1 MSKPTLT
8 PDSKTSSVVLPITGT
23 LTRVDS
29 SSNPL
34 PFGIYTNR
42 NSDEQ
47 SREDFISGAVD
58 QVAYVYKKLGGDVLD
73 VEITEYQVYAAYEE
87 AVLEYSYIVNLH
99 QTKNALGSSL
109 GDMTGSFD
117 QDGELRA
124 AHDGDKADLSASL
137 GGQRIELAY
146 PKYDISFEKRVGDR
160 MSTEANIGGSQP
172 IYSASI
178 DTVTEQQDYDVQAL
192 IFSASNSDSAVP
204 YYGTLSEAGSGKKK
218 INIKKVFYKT
228 PLAMWRFYGVYGG
241 LNAVGNL
248 SSYGQ
253 FADESTF
260 EIVPTWQNKSQAK
273 QYEDHLYTRLSHFSY
288 ELKNNKLR
296 LFPTPQSY
304 SPDKFWVEFTVDEEA
319 WTEQDDRRV
328 GVKGIN
334 NMNTMPFANIP
345 FNSIN
350 AIGKQWIRRFAL
362 ALSKEM
368 LGLVRSKFGTIPIPG
383 ESITLNGSDLMTQ
396 SKEEQNALRDELKT
410 ILDELTYQKVAE
422 SNAAIAESTGKTLQG
437 VPLPIHVG

>member
-8 PDSKTSSVVLPITGT
+8 PSSKTSSVVLPVTGT

-117 QDGELRA
+117 QDGELRT

-178 DTVTEQQDYDVQAL
+178 DTVSEQQDYDVQAL
-192 IFSASNSDSAVP
+192 IFSASTTDSTAP
-204 YYGTLSEAGSGKKK
+204 YYGTLSDAGSGKKK

-228 PLAMWRFYGVYGG
+228 PHAMWRFYGVYGG

-273 QYEDHLYTRLSHFSY
+273 QYEDHLYTRLSHYSY
-288 ELKNNKLR
+288 ELKNNNLR
-296 LFPTPQSY
+296 LFPTPQTY
-304 SPDKFWVEFTVDEEA
+304 SPDKFWVEFTIDEEA
-319 WTEQDDRRV
+319 WNEQDDRRV

-368 LGLVRSKFGTIPIPG
+368 LGLVRSKFGSIPIPG
-383 ESITLNGSDLMTQ
+383 ESISLNGSDLVSQ
-396 SKEEQNALRDELKT
+396 SKEEQTALR
-410 ILDELTYQKVAE
+410 DELTYQKIAE

-437 VPLPIHVG
+437 APLPIHVG

>member
-23 LTRVDS
+23 LINVDS
-29 SSNPL
+29 TANPL
-34 PFGIYTNR
+34 PFGIYTR
-42 NSDEQ
+42 HDFEEQ
-47 SREDFISGAVD
+47 SRENFVSGAVD

-117 QDGELRA
+117 QDGELRKA
-124 AHDGDKADLSASL
+124 QGADGSDLSSSL
-137 GGQRIELAY
+137 GGQRVELAY
-146 PKYDISFEKRVGDR
+146 PKFDISFEKRVGDR
-160 MSTEANIGGSQP
+160 VATEANIGGSQP
-172 IYSASI
+172 IYSASVE
-178 DTVTEQQDYDVQAL
+178 TVTDQQDYDVQSL
-192 IFSASNSDSAVP
+192 IYSGSTTDSALP
-204 YYGTLSEAGSGKKK
+204 YYNKLSAGTGKKK

-228 PLAMWRFYGVYGG
+228 PHAMWRFYGAYGG

-260 EIVPTWQNKSQAK
+260 EIIPTWQNKSQAK

-296 LFPTPQSY
+296 LFPSPQDH
-304 SPDKFWVEFTVDEEA
+304 SPDKFWIQFTVDEEA
-319 WTEQDDRRV
+319 WTEQDDRKM
-328 GVKGIN
+328 GVRGIN

-345 FNSIN
+345 FNNIN

-368 LGLVRSKFGTIPIPG
+368 LGLIRSKFGSIPIPG
-383 ESITLNGSDLMTQ
+383 ESITLNGSDLVSQ
-396 SKEEQNALRDELKT
+396 SKDEQEKLREELKT
-410 ILDELTYQKVAE
+410 ILDELTYQKLAE
-422 SNAAIAESTGKTLQG
+422 SNAAIVDSSGKTLQS

>member
-23 LTRVDS
+23 LINVDS
-29 SSNPL
+29 TANPL
-34 PFGIYTNR
+34 PFGIYTR
-42 NSDEQ
+42 HHFEEQ
-47 SREDFISGAVD
+47 SREHFVSGAVD

-124 AHDGDKADLSASL
+124 AHGGDGSDLSSSL
-137 GGQRIELAY
+137 GGQRVELAY
-146 PKYDISFEKRVGDR
+146 PKFDISFEKRIGDR
-160 MSTEANIGGSQP
+160 AATEANIGGSQP
-172 IYSASI
+172 IYSASLQTI
-178 DTVTEQQDYDVQAL
+178 ENQQDYDVQAL
-192 IFSASNSDSAVP
+192 IYSASTTDNKVP
-204 YYGTLSEAGSGKKK
+204 YYGRLSSGTGKKK

-228 PLAMWRFYGVYGG
+228 PHAMWRFYGAYGG
-241 LNAVGNL
+241 LSAVGNL

-273 QYEDHLYTRLSHFSY
+273 QYEDHLYTRLSHYSY
-288 ELKNNKLR
+288 ELRNNKLR
-296 LFPTPQSY
+296 LFPEPISA
-304 SPDKFWVEFTVDEEA
+304 SPSKFWVEFTIDEEA
-319 WTEQDDRRV
+319 WTEQDDRKM
-328 GVKGIN
+328 GVRGIN

-345 FNSIN
+345 FNNIN

-362 ALSKEM
+362 ALAKEM
-368 LGLVRSKFGTIPIPG
+368 LGLVRSKFGSIPIPG
-383 ESITLNGSDLMTQ
+383 ESITLNGSDLVSQ
-396 SKEEQNALRDELKT
+396 AKDEQEKLREELKT
-410 ILDELTYQKVAE
+410 TLDELTYQKLAE
-422 SNAAIAESTGKTLQG
+422 SNAAIVDSSGKTLQG

>member
-8 PDSKTSSVVLPITGT
+8 PDSKTSSVVLPMTGT
-23 LTRVDS
+23 STNVDS
-29 SSNPL
+29 NANPL
-34 PFGIYTNR
+34 PFGVYTR
-42 NSDEQ
+42 HHFEEQ
-47 SREDFISGAVD
+47 SREDFASGAVD

-87 AVLEYSYIVNLH
+87 AVLEYSYILNLH

-117 QDGELRA
+117 EDGELRA
-124 AHDGDKADLSASL
+124 AQGTDGADLSSSL
-137 GGQRIELAY
+137 AGQRVELAY
-146 PKYDISFEKRVGDR
+146 PKFDISFEKRVGDR
-160 MSTEANIGGSQP
+160 AATEANLGGSQP

-178 DTVTEQQDYDVQAL
+178 DTVAEQADYDVQAL
-192 IFSASNSDSAVP
+192 IYSASTSNSALP
-204 YYGTLSEAGSGKKK
+204 YYNVLSNSGNGKKK
-218 INIKKVFYKT
+218 INIKKVYYKT
-228 PLAMWRFYGVYGG
+228 PHAMWRFYGAYGG

-260 EIVPTWQNKSQAK
+260 EIVPTWQNKAQAK
-273 QYEDHLYTRLSHFSY
+273 QYEDHIYTRISHYSY

-296 LFPTPQSY
+296 LFPAPQDY
-304 SPDKFWVEFTVDEEA
+304 SPDAFWLEFTVDEEA
-319 WTEQDDRRV
+319 WTEQDDRKV
-328 GVKGIN
+328 GVRGIN

-345 FNSIN
+345 FNNIN

-368 LGLVRSKFGTIPIPG
+368 LGLIRSKFGSIPIPG
-383 ESITLNGSDLMTQ
+383 ESITLNGSDLVSQ
-396 SKEEQNALRDELKT
+396 SKEEQDKLREELKT
-410 ILDELTYQKVAE
+410 TLDELTYQKLAE
-422 SNAAIAESTGKTLQG
+422 SNAAIIDSSGKTLQG

>member
-124 AHDGDKADLSASL
+124 AHDGDKADFSASL
-137 GGQRIELAY
+137 R
-146 PKYDISFEKRVGDR
+146 
-160 MSTEANIGGSQP
+160 
-172 IYSASI
+172 
-178 DTVTEQQDYDVQAL
+178 
-192 IFSASNSDSAVP
+192 
-204 YYGTLSEAGSGKKK
+204 
-218 INIKKVFYKT
+218 
-228 PLAMWRFYGVYGG
+228 
-241 LNAVGNL
+241 
-248 SSYGQ
+248 
-253 FADESTF
+253 
-260 EIVPTWQNKSQAK
+260 
-273 QYEDHLYTRLSHFSY
+273 
-288 ELKNNKLR
+288 
-296 LFPTPQSY
+296 
-304 SPDKFWVEFTVDEEA
+304 
-319 WTEQDDRRV
+319 
-328 GVKGIN
+328 
-334 NMNTMPFANIP
+334 
-345 FNSIN
+345 
-350 AIGKQWIRRFAL
+350 
-362 ALSKEM
+362 
-368 LGLVRSKFGTIPIPG
+368 RSK
-383 ESITLNGSDLMTQ
+383 N
-396 SKEEQNALRDELKT
+396 
-410 ILDELTYQKVAE
+410 
-422 SNAAIAESTGKTLQG
+422 
-437 VPLPIHVG
+437 

>member
-8 PDSKTSSVVLPITGT
+8 PDSNTSTVVLPITGT
-23 LTRVDS
+23 IASVDS
-29 SSNPL
+29 EANPL
-34 PFGIYTNR
+34 PFGIYTR
-42 NSDEQ
+42 HHFEEQ
-47 SREDFISGAVD
+47 SREDFVSGAVD
-58 QVAYVYKKLGGDVLD
+58 QVAYVFKKLGGDVLD
-73 VEITEYQVYAAYEE
+73 IEITEHQVYAAYEE

-124 AHDGDKADLSASL
+124 AHDEDGADLSSSL
-137 GGQRIELAY
+137 GGQRVELAY

-178 DTVTEQQDYDVQAL
+178 ETVAEQQDYDVQAL
-192 IFSASNSDSAVP
+192 IYSASTSDSAVP
-204 YYGTLSEAGSGKKK
+204 YYGTLNDSGNGKKK
-218 INIKKVFYKT
+218 INIKQVYYKT
-228 PLAMWRFYGVYGG
+228 PHAMWRFYGVYGG

-260 EIVPTWQNKSQAK
+260 EIVPTWQNKSQAM
-273 QYEDHLYTRLSHFSY
+273 QYEDHLYTRLSHYSY
-288 ELKNNKLR
+288 ELRNNKLR
-296 LFPTPQSY
+296 LFPTPQDY
-304 SPDKFWVEFTVDEEA
+304 SPDNFWVEFTIDEEA
-319 WTEQDDRRV
+319 WTEQDDRKV

-345 FNSIN
+345 FNNIN

-362 ALSKEM
+362 AISKEM
-368 LGLVRSKFGTIPIPG
+368 LGLVRSKFGSIPIPG
-383 ESITLNGSDLMTQ
+383 ESITLNGSDLVSQ
-396 SKEEQNALRDELKT
+396 AKEEQTALRDELKT
-410 ILDELTYQKVAE
+410 ILDELTYQKIAE

-437 VPLPIHVG
+437 APLPIHVG

>member
-1 MSKPTLT
+1 
-8 PDSKTSSVVLPITGT
+8 
-23 LTRVDS
+23 
-29 SSNPL
+29 
-34 PFGIYTNR
+34 
-42 NSDEQ
+42 
-47 SREDFISGAVD
+47 
-58 QVAYVYKKLGGDVLD
+58 
-73 VEITEYQVYAAYEE
+73 
-87 AVLEYSYIVNLH
+87 
-99 QTKNALGSSL
+99 
-109 GDMTGSFD
+109 
-117 QDGELRA
+117 
-124 AHDGDKADLSASL
+124 
-137 GGQRIELAY
+137 
-146 PKYDISFEKRVGDR
+146 

-192 IFSASNSDSAVP
+192 IFSASTTDSAVP

-273 QYEDHLYTRLSHFSY
+273 QYEDHIYTRLSHHSY
-288 ELKNNKLR
+288 EVKNNKLR
-296 LFPTPQSY
+296 FFPVPQDY
-304 SPDKFWVEFTVDEEA
+304 SPDKFWVEFTIDEEA

-396 SKEEQNALRDELKT
+396 AKEEQNALRDELKT
-410 ILDELTYQKVAE
+410 ILDELTYQKIAE

>member
-8 PDSKTSSVVLPITGT
+8 PDSKTSTVVLPITGT
-23 LTRVDS
+23 TTNVDS
-29 SSNPL
+29 TSNPL
-34 PFGIYTNR
+34 PFGIYTTR
-42 NSDEQ
+42 NPDEQ
-47 SREDFISGAVD
+47 AREDFISGAVD

-124 AHDGDKADLSASL
+124 AHDGDGSDLSASL
-137 GGQRIELAY
+137 GGQRVELAY

-160 MSTEANIGGSQP
+160 MSSEANIGGSQP
-172 IYSASI
+172 IYSASF
-178 DTVTEQQDYDVQAL
+178 DSVTDQQDYDLQAL
-192 IFSASNSDSAVP
+192 IYSGSTSDSTLP
-204 YYGTLSEAGSGKKK
+204 YYNTLTDSGSGKKK
-218 INIKKVFYKT
+218 INIKKVYYKT

-260 EIVPTWQNKSQAK
+260 EIVPTWQNKSQSK

-288 ELKNNKLR
+288 ELRNNKLR
-296 LFPTPQSY
+296 LFPTPQDY
-304 SPDKFWVEFTVDEEA
+304 SPEKFWVEFSIDEEA
-319 WTEQDDRRV
+319 WAEQDDRRV
-328 GVKGIN
+328 GVKGVN

-350 AIGKQWIRRFAL
+350 AIGKQWIRRFTL
-362 ALSKEM
+362 ALCKEM
-368 LGLVRSKFGTIPIPG
+368 LGLVRSKFGSIPIPG
-383 ESITLNGSDLMTQ
+383 ESISLNGAELVSQ
-396 SKEEQNALRDELKT
+396 GKEEQTALRDELKT

>member
-8 PDSKTSSVVLPITGT
+8 PDSKTSSVVLPITGAVT
-23 LTRVDS
+23 NVDS
-29 SSNPL
+29 ATNPL
-34 PFGIYTNR
+34 PFGIYTTR
-42 NSDEQ
+42 NPDEQ
-47 SREDFISGAVD
+47 AREDFISGAVD
-58 QVAYVYKKLGGDVLD
+58 QVAYVFKKLGGDVID
-73 VEITEYQVYAAYEE
+73 IEITEHQVYAAYEE

-99 QTKNALGSSL
+99 QSKNALGSSL

-117 QDGELRA
+117 QDGELRK
-124 AHDGDKADLSASL
+124 AHGGDGSDLSASL
-137 GGQRIELAY
+137 GSQRVELAY

-160 MSTEANIGGSQP
+160 MSTDANIGGSQP

-178 DTVTEQQDYDVQAL
+178 ETVADQQDYDVQAL
-192 IFSASNSDSAVP
+192 IFSGSITDTTLP
-204 YYGTLSEAGSGKKK
+204 YYNTLNHSGNGKKK
-218 INIKKVFYKT
+218 ISIKKVYYKT
-228 PLAMWRFYGVYGG
+228 PHAMWRFYGVYGG

-288 ELKNNKLR
+288 ELRNNKLR
-296 LFPTPQSY
+296 LFPSPQDY
-304 SPDKFWVEFTVDEEA
+304 GPEAFWVEFTVDEEA
-319 WTEQDDRRV
+319 WNEQDDRRV

-345 FNSIN
+345 FNNIN
-350 AIGKQWIRRFAL
+350 SIGKQWIRRFAL
-362 ALSKEM
+362 AIAKEM
-368 LGLVRSKFGTIPIPG
+368 LGLVRSKFGSIPIPG
-383 ESITLNGSDLMTQ
+383 DSITLNGSDLVSQ
-396 SKEEQNALRDELKT
+396 AKEEQNALRDELKT
-410 ILDELTYQKVAE
+410 ILDDLTYEKIAE

-437 VPLPIHVG
+437 APLPIHVG

>member
-23 LTRVDS
+23 LTNVDS
-29 SSNPL
+29 TANPL
-34 PFGIYTNR
+34 PFGVYTR
-42 NSDEQ
+42 HDFEEQ
-47 SREDFISGAVD
+47 SREDFVSGAVD

-73 VEITEYQVYAAYEE
+73 IEITEYQVYAAYEE

-117 QDGELRA
+117 EDGELRA
-124 AHDGDKADLSASL
+124 AQGADGADLSSSL
-137 GGQRIELAY
+137 GGQRVELAY
-146 PKYDISFEKRVGDR
+146 PKFDISFEKRVGDR
-160 MSTEANIGGSQP
+160 AATEANLGGSQP

-178 DTVTEQQDYDVQAL
+178 ETVAEQQDYDVQAL
-192 IFSASNSDSAVP
+192 IYSASTSDSTVP
-204 YYGTLSEAGSGKKK
+204 YYGTLSDSGNGKKK

-228 PLAMWRFYGVYGG
+228 PHAMWRFYGVYGG

-248 SSYGQ
+248 STYGQ

-273 QYEDHLYTRLSHFSY
+273 QYEDHLYTRLSHYSY
-288 ELKNNKLR
+288 ELRNNMLR
-296 LFPTPQSY
+296 LFPEPRDH
-304 SPDKFWVEFTVDEEA
+304 SPDNFWVEFTVDEEA
-319 WTEQDDRRV
+319 WTEQDDRKV
-328 GVKGIN
+328 GVRGIN

-345 FNSIN
+345 FNNIN
-350 AIGKQWIRRFAL
+350 SIGKQWIRRFAL

-368 LGLVRSKFGTIPIPG
+368 LGLIRSKFGSIPIPG
-383 ESITLNGSDLMTQ
+383 NDITLNGSDLVSQ
-396 SKEEQNALRDELKT
+396 AKDEQEKLREELKT
-410 ILDELTYQKVAE
+410 TLDELTYQKLAE
-422 SNAAIAESTGKTLQG
+422 SNAAIVDSSGKTLQG